1 MYHSSLHP
9 QQACRCA
16 SYIVANGPMCYIV
29 VNGPMCYIVVNGPM
43 CYIVVNGP
51 MCYSV
56 VNRPSANTLGIII
69 IYIDMH

>member
-9 QQACRCA
+9 PQACRCA
-16 SYIVANGPMCYIV
+16 SYIVA
-29 VNGPMCYIVVNGPM
+29 NGPMCYIVVNGPM

>member
-16 SYIVANGPMCYIV
+16 SYIVA
-29 VNGPMCYIVVNGPM
+29 NGPMCYIVVNGPM